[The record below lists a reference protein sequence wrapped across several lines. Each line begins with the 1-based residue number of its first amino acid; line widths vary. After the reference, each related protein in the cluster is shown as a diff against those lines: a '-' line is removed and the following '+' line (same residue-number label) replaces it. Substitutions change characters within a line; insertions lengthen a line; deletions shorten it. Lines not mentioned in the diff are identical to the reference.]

1 MLVWRQ
7 VRTASR
13 RELSGHKLLGG
24 GATGRILQQ
33 VYSYGRWVATT
44 AVIYALLWRLP
55 QFVLSHRA
63 SGAEVGYYSAG
74 ITFIAVFTLM
84 NDSLRMVLLPRV
96 AGIRTTSGRKEFRD
110 SMRRWARP
118 YFLVMGAVV
127 LVSWA
132 VQVFLLGAAY
142 RPGIPVFIIL
152 SLGTIATL
160 YGGLLNS
167 LVHSHGVPYLD
178 TAANSV
184 KFVALGVGL
193 LLVPADCVS
202 VAALFASIAMLGEWG
217 LVWIIRA
224 REKACLDT

>member
-1 MLVWRQ
+1 M
-7 VRTASR
+7 A
-13 RELSGHKLLGG
+13 
-24 GATGRILQQ
+24 A
-33 VYSYGRWVATT
+33 T

-63 SGAEVGYYSAG
+63 SGAEVEYYSAG

-127 LVSWA
+127 VVSWA

-193 LLVPADCVS
+193 FLVPADCVS
-202 VAALFASIAMLGEWG
+202 VAALFASIVMLGEWG